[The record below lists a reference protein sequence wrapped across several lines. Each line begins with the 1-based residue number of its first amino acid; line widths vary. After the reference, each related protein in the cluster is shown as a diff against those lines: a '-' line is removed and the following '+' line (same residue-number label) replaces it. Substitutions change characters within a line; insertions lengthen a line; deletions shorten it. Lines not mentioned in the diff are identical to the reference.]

1 MPPQIKEKFPL
12 LASESNQREKKSL
25 PRTIHLYSWK
35 TNPSFVFLLLFFGE
49 DSVYTAMSSGNM
61 KTCTRLFLFMVHV
74 QLLVNPVH
82 CLLEENEIKN
92 SNDPPVS
99 RKYFVTFFFTY
110 VNLRCNRTPYQDVL
124 PNNINNKIMY
134 YFIFFFL
141 SRNCYL
147 TANSAMG
154 KNVYLPATM

>member
-1 MPPQIKEKFPL
+1 MKDYHWFFGMPPQIKEKFPL
-12 LASESNQREKKSL
+12 LASESNQREKN
-25 PRTIHLYSWK
+25 PCQGQFIYIHERQI
-35 TNPSFVFLLLFFGE
+35 PVLFFFCCFSGRTVLCE
-49 DSVYTAMSSGNM
+49 IVYTAMSSGNM

-110 VNLRCNRTPYQDVL
+110 VNSRCNRTPYQDVL

-134 YFIFFFL
+134 YFIFYFFFPEIV
-141 SRNCYL
+141 
-147 TANSAMG
+147 T
-154 KNVYLPATM
+154 